1 MSEGRAMGEGV
12 GVPLENAE
20 KLGNRGSSKIMP
32 TRNPGGS
39 VGSIFPHIYL
49 VCSFSYCLICF
60 SSYIRDEVG
69 SGSTGILHKTA
80 SIFPHSSK

>member
-1 MSEGRAMGEGV
+1 MGEGV

-39 VGSIFPHIYL
+39 VGSIAHLLGVFIQL
-49 VCSFSYCLICF
+49 LLDLFL
-60 SSYIRDEVG
+60 
-69 SGSTGILHKTA
+69 
-80 SIFPHSSK
+80 